1 MIDKDLIS
9 NIVEEEL
16 KDTELF
22 LVEVKVTKDNKIS
35 VIIDSDSEVDI
46 QDCIDLS
53 HAVEE
58 KLDRDKED
66 FELSVLSFG
75 VGEKLKLKRQYI
87 KNIGRD
93 IEIITNE
100 NEKIIG
106 KLLSADDNQI
116 VVQRKEKK
124 QMVQSTIAYQDIQS
138 GKIIIVF

>member
-9 NIVEEEL
+9 NIVEEQL

-53 HAVEE
+53 HDVEE

-75 VGEKLKLKRQYI
+75 VGEKLKFKRQYK

-93 IEIITNE
+93 IEIVNNE

-106 KLLSADDNQI
+106 KLQIADDNQI
-116 VVQRKEKK
+116 VIQRKEKK
-124 QMVQSTIAYQDIQS
+124 QIVQITIAYQDIES